1 MGKPLP
7 SPLIKKGGG
16 RNFCTKMNKCQK
28 RVECDVINA
37 YLDPNCYKHRID
49 FEVLQRLGLLFYKL
63 AEGFGVARDNVFYK
77 N

>member
-1 MGKPLP
+1 
-7 SPLIKKGGG
+7 
-16 RNFCTKMNKCQK
+16 MNKCQK

-63 AEGFGVARDNVFYK
+63 AEGSGVARDNFFYK